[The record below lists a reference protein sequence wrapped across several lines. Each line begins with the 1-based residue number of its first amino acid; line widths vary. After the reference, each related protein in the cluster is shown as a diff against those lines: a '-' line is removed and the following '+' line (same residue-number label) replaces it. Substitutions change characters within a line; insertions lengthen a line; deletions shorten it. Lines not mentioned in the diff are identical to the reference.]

1 MRLYPL
7 LPIAIMI
14 IAGIVM
20 GDAAGQKVMTL
31 QWGIAFAAVTVIV
44 LLTMRWKRMQ
54 SLLILLS
61 ALLLG
66 ATVIGISNDKG
77 RVVFPKSEM
86 MYEGVL
92 MSSPVEHGKVVRF
105 DMLMTK
111 GEATGSLVKVAL
123 LRDTIQNLYK
133 RLAVGD
139 GIVAESEVT
148 SPVNYPGAT
157 FDYATWLRRHGYRG
171 QTFIYYRN
179 WKKTAADLSGIS
191 RLQRT
196 RLSFLRLRDRLVR
209 TLIQDSVG
217 QDVAVMAAMTLGDK
231 SLLNAD
237 TKDDFSITGASH
249 VLALSGLH
257 LGIIFSLLTFIMP
270 RRKWKM
276 LTQLTIIMSI
286 WAYALLV
293 GLSPSVVRSAVML
306 TVYGMVSLLGRNKVS
321 LNTLAF
327 TAIIMLIVNPQNIFD
342 TGFQMSFSAVAA
354 ILILYKPVYNL
365 INEKW
370 LFCHKLIR
378 WLWQMFCVSLAAQMG
393 TMPLIAYY
401 FGRVSCYGMFA
412 NFIVIPLA
420 TIVLYATLLILLS
433 SPVKSLAALLTALTG
448 FLVSCMNAFLS
459 WMASLPG
466 VCIDGLSPS
475 KLQVVLSY
483 IVIGAV
489 MIALVRLTRLLKTS

>member
-77 RVVFPKSEM
+77 RVVFPKGEM

-157 FDYATWLRRHGYRG
+157 FDYATWLHRHGYRG

-196 RLSFLRLRDRLVR
+196 RLTFLRLRDRLVR

-270 RRKWKM
+270 RRKSNINSSKASSNG
-276 LTQLTIIMSI
+276 IASVSI
-286 WAYALLV
+286 
-293 GLSPSVVRSAVML
+293 
-306 TVYGMVSLLGRNKVS
+306 
-321 LNTLAF
+321 
-327 TAIIMLIVNPQNIFD
+327 
-342 TGFQMSFSAVAA
+342 
-354 ILILYKPVYNL
+354 
-365 INEKW
+365 
-370 LFCHKLIR
+370 
-378 WLWQMFCVSLAAQMG
+378 
-393 TMPLIAYY
+393 
-401 FGRVSCYGMFA
+401 
-412 NFIVIPLA
+412 
-420 TIVLYATLLILLS
+420 
-433 SPVKSLAALLTALTG
+433 
-448 FLVSCMNAFLS
+448 
-459 WMASLPG
+459 
-466 VCIDGLSPS
+466 
-475 KLQVVLSY
+475 
-483 IVIGAV
+483 
-489 MIALVRLTRLLKTS
+489 